1 MTTFR
6 QFTCSVCGSPIEYGQ
21 YLPFRHT
28 AGLRP
33 NVRAHYALPSRPSTK
48 GSAPVPIPHVGTVLA
63 EPFVDG
69 REAVLVAS
77 GGATE

>member
-6 QFTCSVCGSPIEYGQ
+6 QFTCSVCGSPIEYGE

-33 NVRAHYALPSRPSTK
+33 NVRAHYAGPLRVSVGRSDLMASLPGAVDIERPTE
-48 GSAPVPIPHVGTVLA
+48 PRERLTGTA
-63 EPFVDG
+63 
-69 REAVLVAS
+69 A
-77 GGATE
+77 GG